1 MGQRETTEPGHQ
13 PTARSV
19 PVVSRDA
26 AGGPGASARP
36 PGGFP
41 VVGVVGGGQLARMT
55 APPAV
60 NLGVR
65 LRVLAE
71 AADASAAQVVPDSSV
86 GDHRDVEAV
95 TAFALG
101 CDVLTFDHEHVPTRL
116 LVALEGAG
124 VAVRPGSAALVHA
137 QDKAVMRARLTA
149 LGVPCPRW
157 RLVRDAA
164 ELEAFAAEVGWP
176 VVLKTPRGG
185 YDGKGVLVVGS
196 AAEASDWLDRSHHPD
211 AEHADALLAEE
222 RVDFRREL
230 AMLVARSPSG
240 QAAAWPVVETVQV
253 GGICHEVIAPA
264 PGLDPDLAAEATRAA
279 LRIAGELGV
288 VGVLAVE
295 LFEVAGAHGMGSGG
309 AGRASFVVNELAM
322 RPHNS
327 GHWTID
333 GAVTSQFEQHLRAVL
348 DLPLGDPRPR
358 ARWSVMV
365 NVFGGA
371 YEDLYRPYLHVMARD
386 PGAKVHMYGKG
397 VRPGRKIGHVT
408 VSGDDLADCRA
419 RARHAADF
427 ITGLI
432 DE

>member
-1 MGQRETTEPGHQ
+1 MTDAPPDAGPRQPSGPAADTSGDRAVTAPPG
-13 PTARSV
+13 R
-19 PVVSRDA
+19 PV
-26 AGGPGASARP
+26 
-36 PGGFP
+36 GGFP
-41 VVGVVGGGQLARMT
+41 VVGIVGGGQLARMT

-71 AADASAAQVVPDSSV
+71 AADSSAAQVVPDAPV
-86 GDHRDVEAV
+86 GDHRDAAAV
-95 TAFALG
+95 TAFAAG
-101 CDVLTFDHEHVPTRL
+101 CDVLTFDHEHVPTAL
-116 LVALEGAG
+116 LVALEEAG
-124 VAVRPGSAALVHA
+124 VAVRPGPAALVHA

-157 RLVRDAA
+157 RVVRDAA
-164 ELEAFAAEVGWP
+164 ALEAFGAEVGWP

-196 AAEASDWLDRSHHPD
+196 AAEAADWLDRAHHPD

-222 RVDFRREL
+222 RVPFRREL
-230 AMLVARSPSG
+230 AVLVARSPSG

-253 GGICHEVIAPA
+253 GGICHEVVAPA
-264 PGLDPDLAAEATRAA
+264 PALDPDLAADATNAA
-279 LRIAGELGV
+279 LRVAGELGV

-295 LFEVAGAHGMGSGG
+295 LFEVDGPD
-309 AGRASFVVNELAM
+309 GRPAFVVNELAM

-358 ARWSVMV
+358 APWSVMV
-365 NVFGGA
+365 NVFGGR
-371 YEDLYRPYLHVMARD
+371 YEDLYRSYLHVMARD
-386 PGAKVHMYGKG
+386 PGVKVHLYGKG

-408 VSGDDLADCRA
+408 VSGADLDDCRA